1 MDTNYVENAIR
12 PFVVGRKNWMFADT
26 VRGAEAS
33 ANLYSL
39 VQTARMNLLEPWA
52 YLRLIAEELPKANT
66 LEEIEAL
73 LPHQLSPEYRKR
85 IHPDVVR

>member
-1 MDTNYVENAIR
+1 
-12 PFVVGRKNWMFADT
+12 
-26 VRGAEAS
+26 
-33 ANLYSL
+33 
-39 VQTARMNLLEPWA
+39 MNLLEPWA